1 MSGVDAMALFLQVE
15 RARARGDWVWLQAA
29 GAGAEAG
36 LRPAQAAL
44 ASSPCPEGGGVV
56 LASGGSSGGR
66 SFCLQPW
73 SHLDASASACA
84 GWLQAIGL
92 DPSDLLLLNP
102 LPPHHVSGLMPWWRS
117 RCWGAAHAVLPP
129 AWMKQPE
136 QLMQACRGLGDWGR
150 KPALVSLVP
159 TQLQRLMAHPAGADW
174 LQALAVVWVGGA
186 ALPRVVAEEARQR
199 GIRLAPCYGATETA
213 AMVAAQTPERFLRG
227 ESGCGAPL
235 ADVDLRVEV
244 DGSLQVKTPR
254 LAPLRWRHDHWAPLV
269 DAQGWWRT
277 GDAAELRDDAVSAPR
292 LQLMGRMDGAI
303 QSGGETV
310 FPEQLSERLLEQ
322 AQARGLAVQA
332 VLLLPVPSTE
342 WGARL
347 VALVRCADT
356 PKTPDDWRLL
366 LSRLQEITDGW
377 LPAERPQTWQSCPD
391 LDVSDAGKWQRARW
405 QAWWHSQESAQSYRS
420 DARAVRHGDQQ

>member
-15 RARARGDWVWLQAA
+15 RARARGDWIWLQAA

-129 AWMKQPE
+129 EWMKQPE

-159 TQLQRLMAHPAGADW
+159 TQLQRLMAHPAGRTGSRRW
-174 LQALAVVWVGGA
+174 LWSGSVGLPCRGLSRRRHANGAFGLPLATAPRKRRRWWRRRRLSVFCAGNRGVVHRWRMWTCVW
-186 ALPRVVAEEARQR
+186 
-199 GIRLAPCYGATETA
+199 RLTA
-213 AMVAAQTPERFLRG
+213 AFR
-227 ESGCGAPL
+227 
-235 ADVDLRVEV
+235 
-244 DGSLQVKTPR
+244 
-254 LAPLRWRHDHWAPLV
+254 
-269 DAQGWWRT
+269 
-277 GDAAELRDDAVSAPR
+277 
-292 LQLMGRMDGAI
+292 
-303 QSGGETV
+303 
-310 FPEQLSERLLEQ
+310 
-322 AQARGLAVQA
+322 
-332 VLLLPVPSTE
+332 
-342 WGARL
+342 
-347 VALVRCADT
+347 
-356 PKTPDDWRLL
+356 
-366 LSRLQEITDGW
+366 
-377 LPAERPQTWQSCPD
+377 
-391 LDVSDAGKWQRARW
+391 
-405 QAWWHSQESAQSYRS
+405 
-420 DARAVRHGDQQ
+420 